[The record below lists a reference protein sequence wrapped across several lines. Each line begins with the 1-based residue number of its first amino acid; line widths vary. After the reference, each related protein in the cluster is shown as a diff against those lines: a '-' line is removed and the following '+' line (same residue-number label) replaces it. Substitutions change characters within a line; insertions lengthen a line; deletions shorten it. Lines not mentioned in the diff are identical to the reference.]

1 MKTAISRP
9 GLLSL
14 CLLQLAG
21 CASAPPSTVPALT
34 VTGCPLV
41 TPCQL
46 PATAPRSNGELLAD
60 ADTLE
65 AAWADCA
72 AQVDQIYTLQQAQHE
87 QTR

>member
-1 MKTAISRP
+1 M
-9 GLLSL
+9 
-14 CLLQLAG
+14 
-21 CASAPPSTVPALT
+21 
-34 VTGCPLV
+34 V

-72 AQVDQIYTLQQAQHE
+72 AQIDQIYTLQQAQHE